1 MTGRRRRIRAV
12 RAQPEQP
19 VLGRPGQPIG
29 RHRGALQTGVRGI
42 GRRIAQRP
50 SGLRLATVP
59 SSCGWSRVGSL
70 PFVRLWLTDRR
81 SEARDQP
88 PRSQVRRLV
97 ASSMRPGS
105 FQGVAM
111 KRPLLSIVTVLFLSL
126 AAGAVQ
132 ASPLL
137 YVFQGTV
144 TANGCLWVD
153 RLADGG
159 ACGVPPG
166 TDIPEGTPVAF
177 RIIIDFDRGF
187 REPGVDTFYAQYLSG
202 PSPWA
207 NLPSWSST
215 LGADTAWPGSTIE
228 PQGWLFGGW
237 DGGWPYWHNKGVFRL
252 YTEGGQRISDMNVS
266 DQIRGVDV
274 FEYRLR
280 TVHSLRRSQVD
291 QHLSGA
297 GTRLVAAVR
306 LGPRWPAGVAEAAAV
321 GHLK

>member
-1 MTGRRRRIRAV
+1 
-12 RAQPEQP
+12 
-19 VLGRPGQPIG
+19 
-29 RHRGALQTGVRGI
+29 
-42 GRRIAQRP
+42 
-50 SGLRLATVP
+50 
-59 SSCGWSRVGSL
+59 
-70 PFVRLWLTDRR
+70 
-81 SEARDQP
+81 
-88 PRSQVRRLV
+88 
-97 ASSMRPGS
+97 
-105 FQGVAM
+105 M

-153 RLADGG
+153 RSADGG

-274 FEYRLR
+274 FEYDSGPYIRYDDLRL
-280 TVHSLRRSQVD
+280 TSISAVPEPASLLLFGSGLVGLRAWLKRRQ
-291 QHLSGA
+291 
-297 GTRLVAAVR
+297 
-306 LGPRWPAGVAEAAAV
+306 
-321 GHLK
+321 